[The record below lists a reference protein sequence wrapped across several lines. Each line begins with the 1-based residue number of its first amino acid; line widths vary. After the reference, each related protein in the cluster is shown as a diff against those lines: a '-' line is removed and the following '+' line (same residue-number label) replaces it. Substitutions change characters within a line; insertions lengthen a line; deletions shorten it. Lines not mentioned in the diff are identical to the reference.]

1 MNNQRQ
7 LDNLKL
13 GSALATLKLQ
23 IETQDT
29 QDDNRKDNA
38 IYMDKLTEMS
48 RNLMN
53 RASERIWSVVMTDHH
68 TADMLA
74 NDIMNITEDLRLLTP
89 ITTTS
94 SHSGQ
99 LAFVYTLDGALAK
112 DNGNNPDIF

>member
-1 MNNQRQ
+1 MDNQRQ

-23 IETQDT
+23 IDT

-74 NDIMNITEDLRLLTP
+74 DDIRNITEDLRLLTP
-89 ITTTS
+89 IVTVS

-99 LAFVYTLDGALAK
+99 LAFIYTLDGALAK
-112 DNGNNPDIF
+112 DNENNPDIF

>member
-23 IETQDT
+23 IDT

-38 IYMDKLTEMS
+38 LYMDKLTEMS

-74 NDIMNITEDLRLLTP
+74 DDIRNITEDLRLLTP
-89 ITTTS
+89 IVTVS

>member
-13 GSALATLKLQ
+13 GTALATLKLT
-23 IETQDT
+23 IDT

-53 RASERIWSVVMTDHH
+53 RASERIWSVVLTDHD
-68 TADMLA
+68 TADELA
-74 NDIMNITEDLRLLTP
+74 NDIRNITEDLRLLTP
-89 ITTTS
+89 IVTVS

-99 LAFVYTLDGALAK
+99 LAFVYTLDGALCK
-112 DNGNNPDIF
+112 DDDNDSEEYF

>member
-13 GSALATLKLQ
+13 GTALATLKLT
-23 IETQDT
+23 IDT

-74 NDIMNITEDLRLLTP
+74 DDIRGITEDLRLLTP
-89 ITTTS
+89 IVTVS

-99 LAFVYTLDGALAK
+99 LAFVYTLDGALCK
-112 DNGNNPDIF
+112 DDDDNEKYF

>member
-23 IETQDT
+23 IDT

-74 NDIMNITEDLRLLTP
+74 DDIRNITEDLRLLTP

-99 LAFVYTLDGALAK
+99 LAFIYTLDGALAK
-112 DNGNNPDIF
+112 DNENNPDIF